1 MTFLVSG
8 EVKFIR
14 HSQGITFS
22 EGVKVRSSTVAS
34 ESFTSHN
41 LEMVHD
47 RGALKMQDV
56 KLQDVKMTDQVARH
70 ENAGHEIDGPSNK
83 A

>member
-1 MTFLVSG
+1 MARIIQVQLICTPSNF
-8 EVKFIR
+8 
-14 HSQGITFS
+14 
-22 EGVKVRSSTVAS
+22 TVLA
-34 ESFTSHN
+34 TT
-41 LEMVHD
+41 
-47 RGALKMQDV
+47 GALKMQDV